1 MIKYFCD
8 RVGCGKEIKEKAT
21 LIPIYAYDGKGI
33 KIVQFGDKH
42 ICEDCA
48 KKLEEIKDTLLSN
61 HYEQDFL
68 QMTDEDI
75 ELLRYTFKVGDKV
88 ITDDGRTGTITEICI
103 CDRCK
108 KRGFYESKV
117 KMDVG
122 MDQIWI
128 TDTDKENGFKSFYQI
143 GDRVF
148 GNIDAEASKYIGEQ
162 ITKLEYEATQYK
174 AQLNMVKKLENNN
187 GN

>member
-8 RVGCGKEIKEKAT
+8 RVGCGKEIKDEVA
-21 LIPIYAYDGKGI
+21 LVPIYAYDGKGN
-33 KIVQFGDKH
+33 KIMFFENKH

-48 KKLEEIKDTLLSN
+48 KKLEEIKDVLVRK

-68 QMTDEDI
+68 QMSDKDI
-75 ELLRYTFKVGDKV
+75 ELICNAFKVGDKV
-88 ITDDGRTGTITEICI
+88 ITADGRTGTITDICT

-108 KRGFYESKV
+108 ERGFYEPTV
-117 KMDVG
+117 NFGDY
-122 MDQIWI
+122 
-128 TDTDKENGFKSFYQI
+128 TDYIMTSDKNDGFKSYYKI

-148 GNIDAEASKYIGEQ
+148 GNINEESVNKELEEIGERYN
-162 ITKLEYEATQYK
+162 KLVKQQSIINLLK
-174 AQLNMVKKLENNN
+174 AQKENNN